1 MCTNA
6 TANTK
11 KKWFRRE
18 RREREREQKKSV
30 FAMMNM
36 AIAWKQTV
44 DLLN

>member
-11 KKWFRRE
+11 KNGLDERE
-18 RREREREQKKSV
+18 EREREQKKSV

>member
-18 RREREREQKKSV
+18 RRERERAKKICFRYDEYGNS
-30 FAMMNM
+30 ME
-36 AIAWKQTV
+36 T
-44 DLLN
+44 DS